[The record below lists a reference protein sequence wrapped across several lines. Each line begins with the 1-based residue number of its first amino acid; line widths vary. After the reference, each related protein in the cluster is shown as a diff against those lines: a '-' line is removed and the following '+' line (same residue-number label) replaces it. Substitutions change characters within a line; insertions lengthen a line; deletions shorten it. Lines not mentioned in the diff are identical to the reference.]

1 MRDCGCIGSLNTYPK
16 NSKNRKRMFHLE
28 FFKKFVKPKFS
39 IFLIFFLSIF
49 EFFFTCFF
57 YANRKKSIT
66 LKKQFMDIS
75 KIYSWFFF
83 CVLQKKKNQPY
94 TLQKVIVTFIFH
106 TYWSKNGNIVLKSTV
121 FWIFSKV
128 EKISKKTLIL
138 VCFQ

>member
-83 CVLQKKKNQPY
+83 CVLQKKKNQAY

-106 TYWSKNGNIVLKSTV
+106 TYWSKNRNILLKSTV

-128 EKISKKTLIL
+128 EKISKKH
-138 VCFQ
+138 

>member
-66 LKKQFMDIS
+66 LKK
-75 KIYSWFFF
+75 IYGHFKNIQLVFFL
-83 CVLQKKKNQPY
+83 CSTKKE
-94 TLQKVIVTFIFH
+94 
-106 TYWSKNGNIVLKSTV
+106 KST
-121 FWIFSKV
+121 IYATESNCDIYFSHILVQKWKYSA
-128 EKISKKTLIL
+128 KINSILDFFQGGKNFKKTLIL

>member
-1 MRDCGCIGSLNTYPK
+1 MLWKIMLDEGLRMYRQ
-16 NSKNRKRMFHLE
+16 SKYLS
-28 FFKKFVKPKFS
+28 KKFQKPETDVPFR
-39 IFLIFFLSIF
+39 IFQKIRETKVFNFPHFFLSIF

-128 EKISKKTLIL
+128 EKISKKH
-138 VCFQ
+138 

>member
-128 EKISKKTLIL
+128 EKISKKH
-138 VCFQ
+138 